1 MISLFWKFIPLAA
14 SVDDVRAAT
23 TICTVIDLRLYNTI
37 ISLFVDRFITGAVTK
52 VRRKS
57 RALTV
62 LQRRERNL
70 VRGLPV
76 LSERFKATKH

>member
-1 MISLFWKFIPLAA
+1 MISLFWNFVPLVA
-14 SVDDVRAAT
+14 SVDDLRAAT

-37 ISLFVDRFITGAVTK
+37 ISLFMDRFITGAVTK
-52 VRRKS
+52 VRKS

-62 LQRRERNL
+62 LQRRECNL
-70 VRGLPV
+70 VRGLLG